1 MNCMNSDPR
10 LPPELE
16 REIFELLAY
25 NCAPMRYPLLLVARR
40 VFAWIEPTL
49 YETLVFRATNLAV
62 HADTIVN
69 ICATERVDDPDFLA
83 RHVRRI
89 VFDNASSAMYRLDT
103 YPHTTHIAI
112 AQSHYTAVLV
122 DLLLKVKN
130 IRHLVL
136 YHTTLGEHRRVLPAL
151 VHLTHLSLLEPFDT
165 MTAFC
170 SALPALTHLSVHLH
184 GNGDHEWKEF
194 QPLLDL
200 AAPGPRLSQ
209 LVILDFIGAKSI
221 PIMALR
227 IPAGLRDSRLVLTYW
242 MDFFEGVVDGYD
254 GEKRENFWDV
264 AARFVREKSAGKHA
278 ESHNS
283 MNGQTISGS

>member
-62 HADTIVN
+62 YADTIVN
-69 ICATERVDDPDFLA
+69 ICATVAYFSARARER
-83 RHVRRI
+83 
-89 VFDNASSAMYRLDT
+89 T
-103 YPHTTHIAI
+103 CTH
-112 AQSHYTAVLV
+112 
-122 DLLLKVKN
+122 VKN
-130 IRHLVL
+130 LRHLVL
-136 YHTTLGEHRRVLPAL
+136 YHTTLGEHQRVLPAL

-165 MTAFC
+165 MAAFC

-209 LVILDFIGAKSI
+209 LVILDFIGKQTI
-221 PIMALR
+221 PAMALR
-227 IPAGLRDSRLVLTYW
+227 IPAGLRDTRLVLTYW

-264 AARFVREKSAGKHA
+264 AARFVDQGEERGDTRRVPVCCEA
-278 ESHNS
+278 E
-283 MNGQTISGS
+283 